1 MARVCGYT
9 KVITMPVGSYI
20 DAWLDILQESD
31 MPTPFTAKQAYNW
44 IVNAP
49 PKKEG
54 KRRRTHVPKSTNS
67 LSKLLSLSP
76 RVVVVGISGNINRA
90 DYISESGGRVRLYD
104 FV

>member
-31 MPTPFTAKQAYNW
+31 MPRPFTAKQAYNW

-54 KRRRTHVPKSTNS
+54 KRRRR
-67 LSKLLSLSP
+67 L
-76 RVVVVGISGNINRA
+76 
-90 DYISESGGRVRLYD
+90 DYRLARKVILEALGESVQTTLPQE
-104 FV
+104 